1 VPPELIIVQAAVS
14 QVKEGSEAD
23 RITFYIWLGIFGVTN
38 FVFFVWGTI
47 LAHRGMGDLEIAE

>member
-1 VPPELIIVQAAVS
+1 VS

-23 RITFYIWLGIFGVTN
+23 RITFYVWLGIFGVTN

-47 LAHRGMGDLEIAE
+47 LAHRGMGDLELAE